1 MRLED
6 YIFLGFAILIFIF
19 LIICI
24 VGIPLLNAIDNRK
37 IEKSRSRNVEFY
49 AFYNELLE
57 KSNEFR
63 KCDAEL
69 TSQKEEI
76 DKLVVRTKYAPKSLK
91 AHLEQEIELKKE
103 LLYQLETWVYQ
114 PMKNELQ
121 LMRMKKTEWQK
132 QLEQKGEKIY
142 Y

>member
-1 MRLED
+1 MRLDD
-6 YIFLGFAILIFIF
+6 YIFWGFIGFLFIIV
-19 LIICI
+19 IIAI

-49 AFYNELLE
+49 AFHNELLE

-63 KCDAEL
+63 ECDAEL
-69 TSQKEEI
+69 TSRKEEI
-76 DKLVVRTKYAPKSLK
+76 DRLVVRTKYAPKSLK
-91 AHLEQEIELKKE
+91 IRLEQEIEIKKE
-103 LLYQLETWVYQ
+103 MLYQFETYVYE
-114 PMKNELQ
+114 PMKSELQ
-121 LMRMKKTEWQK
+121 SMRMKKTEWQK

>member
-6 YIFLGFAILIFIF
+6 YIFLGFAILIFVF

-24 VGIPLLNAIDNRK
+24 AGIPLLSAIDNRK

-49 AFYNELLE
+49 AFHNEVLE

-63 KCDAEL
+63 SCDAVL
-69 TSQKEEI
+69 TSRKEEI
-76 DKLVVRTKYAPKSLK
+76 DRLVVRTKYAPKSLK
-91 AHLEQEIELKKE
+91 IRLEQEIEIKKE
-103 LLYQLETWVYQ
+103 MLYQFETCVYE
-114 PMKNELQ
+114 PMKSELRS
-121 LMRMKKTEWQK
+121 MRIKQEEWQK
-132 QLEQKGEKIY
+132 QLELKGEKIY